1 VVAICSFFGT
11 KPKVPSK
18 ITGLYSTTQLMNL
31 FNVPSLVW
39 GLEDVSKY
47 IDLFAHLA
55 GDEENP
61 WTEIELEMLAGNNFL
76 RVFTAVEQVN
86 KCKLPNICRQYN
98 ILPAYNTHM

>member
-1 VVAICSFFGT
+1 MNFIATWLQCAPFLAL
-11 KPKVPSK
+11 KVRSK
-18 ITGLYSTTQLMNL
+18 IPVLYSTTQLMNL

-86 KCKLPNICRQYN
+86 KCKLPNICRPVY
-98 ILPAYNTHM
+98 THVM